1 MIKKLKKEQ
10 VEKVQIDEGVIFIDF
25 GVAGSEYML
34 GPTRGGG
41 EFTASMTFRD
51 IDFDGRHGRT
61 AGLRTIDEQEA
72 HLAVKTLCCSQKDL
86 LYALPGVEIVTA
98 DGKNTIQ
105 NPKCGV
111 IETSSYQQ
119 NITMF
124 AQTLDKKYKV
134 ITLYN
139 VLDEGGLSIK
149 AVQKSENEFSLDFY
163 AHYTTDDLNGVL
175 YEIDDADAMPETGVT
190 DTE

>member
-1 MIKKLKKEQ
+1 MIKRLKKEQ
-10 VEKVQIDEGVIFIDF
+10 VEKVQIDEGVIFVDF
-25 GVAGSEYML
+25 GVPESEYML

-41 EFTASMTFRD
+41 EFSASMTLRD

-61 AGLRTIDEQEA
+61 AGMRTIDEQEA

-86 LYALPGVEIVTA
+86 LYALPGVEIVTE

-105 NPKCGV
+105 NPKCGI
-111 IETSSYQQ
+111 IETASYQK

-139 VLDEGGLSIK
+139 ALDEAGISIK

-163 AHYTTDDLNGVL
+163 AHYTTDDLDGKL
-175 YEIDDADAMPETGVT
+175 YDISEVDVIPETGVASA
-190 DTE
+190 E